1 MQMTDPKFV
10 TVEQAAQHLS
20 VSRSLMLRM
29 VRDGR
34 LVGYVDLAQ
43 ADAKVRPVGPIKSLG
58 RR

>member
-1 MQMTDPKFV
+1 MTDPKFV

>member
-1 MQMTDPKFV
+1 MTAPKFV

-43 ADAKVRPVGPIKSLG
+43 VEAEVRPMQRAHG
-58 RR
+58 